1 VFLMAFV
8 LALASALVYGT
19 GDWFGG
25 HAARRRPSIGVA
37 AIGQAMSLVL
47 VVVAVL
53 LGTPG
58 VPGASTWVWAAVGGA
73 LGALGIAGLYH
84 GFAIGDVS
92 VVAPVSAVVG
102 AVLPVGAGLISGD
115 RPGGLALAGILLAVT
130 AIALVSGA
138 VGRSGPV
145 EWRIVGLAAT
155 VGACFGS
162 LFVCLERTDPD
173 SGMWPLL
180 IMRFVSVPM
189 LVVLLLRRQRSER
202 GGDRRSMMLALVAG
216 TFDMGANVLYLLA
229 VREGMLSL
237 VAVLA
242 SLYPAATVALAA
254 GVDKERVSRSQTVG
268 LLVAAVALVVVT
280 LSRP

>member
-1 VFLMAFV
+1 MAFV

-25 HAARRRPSIGVA
+25 HAARRRPSLGVA

-47 VVVAVL
+47 VAVAVT
-53 LGTPG
+53 LGSAG
-58 VPGASTWVWAAVGGA
+58 VPGGPTWVWAAVGGA
-73 LGALGIAGLYH
+73 IGALGIAGLYH
-84 GFAIGDVS
+84 GFAVGEVS

-102 AVLPVGAGLISGD
+102 AVVPVVFGLLAGD
-115 RPGGLALAGILLAVT
+115 RPGASALAGIVLAVA

-138 VGRSGPV
+138 LGRSGPV
-145 EWRIVGLAAT
+145 EWRIVALAAG
-155 VGACFGS
+155 VGGCFGS
-162 LFVCLERTDPD
+162 LFVCLERTDSD

-180 IMRFVSVPM
+180 IMRLVSVPM
-189 LVVLLLRRQRSER
+189 LLALLVRRPRGMR
-202 GGDRRSMMLALVAG
+202 GGDHRSTVLALVAG

-237 VAVLA
+237 VAVIA

-254 GVDKERVSRSQTVG
+254 GVDKERVSRPQAVG
-268 LLVAAVALVVVT
+268 LVVAAAALVVVT
-280 LSRP
+280 VSRP

>member
-1 VFLMAFV
+1 MAFV
-8 LALASALVYGT
+8 LALASAFVYGT

-37 AIGQAMSLVL
+37 AIGQSMSLVL
-47 VVVAVL
+47 VALAVL
-53 LGTPG
+53 LGSASVPDAGTWGWSAAGG
-58 VPGASTWVWAAVGGA
+58 V

-102 AVLPVGAGLISGD
+102 AVLPVVAGLVLGD
-115 RPGGLALAGILLAVT
+115 RPGALALGGIVLAVA

-138 VGRSGPV
+138 LGRSSTV
-145 EWRIVGLAAT
+145 EWRIVALAAA

-162 LFVCLERTDPD
+162 LFVCLERADGD

-180 IMRFVSVPM
+180 VMRLVSVPM
-189 LVVLLLRRQRSER
+189 LLLLLPRRRSGER
-202 GGDRRSMMLALVAG
+202 GGDSRSLVLSLVAG
-216 TFDMGANVLYLLA
+216 TFDMAANVLYLLA

-237 VAVLA
+237 VAVIA

-254 GVDKERVSRSQTVG
+254 GVDGERVSRPQLIG
-268 LLVAAVALVVVT
+268 LMVAAAALVMVT
-280 LSRP
+280 LSRS

>member
-1 VFLMAFV
+1 M
-8 LALASALVYGT
+8 ASAVVYGT

-25 HAARRRPSIGVA
+25 RAARRRPSIGVA
-37 AIGQAMSLVL
+37 AVGQSTSLLL
-47 VVVAVL
+47 VVVAVSA
-53 LGTPG
+53 GTAA
-58 VPGASTWVWAAVGGA
+58 VPDASTWAWAAAGGI

-102 AVLPVGAGLISGD
+102 AVLPVAVGLALGD
-115 RPGGLALAGILLAVT
+115 RPGTLALGGILLAV
-130 AIALVSGA
+130 ASIALVSGA
-138 VGRSGPV
+138 LGRSSTV
-145 EWRIVGLAAT
+145 EWRIVALAAA

-162 LFVCLERTDPD
+162 LFVCLERTDGD

-180 IMRFVSVPM
+180 VMRLASVPM
-189 LVVLLLRRQRSER
+189 LLALLARRRPGQR
-202 GGDRRSMMLALVAG
+202 GGDRHSLVLSLVAG

-237 VAVLA
+237 VAVIA

-254 GVDKERVSRSQTVG
+254 GVDKERVSRPQVVG
-268 LLVAAVALVVVT
+268 LLVAAVSLVLVT
-280 LSRP
+280 LSRS